1 MSSENQSTL
10 EVYERCA
17 VSYLDGSAKHQQLCP
32 EKEAKKR
39 AWLKDF
45 IRDGL
50 AGLPKNARLFEFGSG
65 GGEDVEI
72 FCELGYQITP
82 SDAPDS
88 FLDIMRKKGLNPL
101 KFNIL
106 TDEFPGQYDAI
117 YSWRTLVHLT
127 EDDTKL
133 ALRKVYQ
140 ALKPGGRYIFNILN
154 TTGHNNLDEEWVD
167 FDSDYHLGEKR
178 YFKYWQKATLL
189 NLLQSI
195 GFVPKRLE
203 IGGGNDSQRW
213 FYIIVEKPEEN
224 RE

>member
-1 MSSENQSTL
+1 
-10 EVYERCA
+10 
-17 VSYLDGSAKHQQLCP
+17 
-32 EKEAKKR
+32 
-39 AWLKDF
+39 
-45 IRDGL
+45 
-50 AGLPKNARLFEFGSG
+50 
-65 GGEDVEI
+65 
-72 FCELGYQITP
+72 
-82 SDAPDS
+82 
-88 FLDIMRKKGLNPL
+88 MRKKGLNPL